1 MTDTSQA
8 YAIRAS
14 VDQLLAAADP
24 FDPATVAAAFATEL
38 REILCSNSFMREFTG
53 SPSTGPFEGLTVRIP
68 RPYTPASLHLT
79 ALSVRAG
86 VVVRQDELRGYFAMP
101 RQGMALEP
109 HTPPEGV
116 ISFREEIGD
125 TVVFLDLTAK
135 SRTLTTVALHRHAS
149 SDRGPESSAG

>member
-1 MTDTSQA
+1 MTDTSPA

-24 FDPATVAAAFATEL
+24 FDPATLAAVFATEL
-38 REILCSNSFMREFTG
+38 REILCSNTFMREFTG
-53 SPSTGPFEGLTVRIP
+53 SPATGPFEGLTLRVP
-68 RPYTPASLHLT
+68 RPYSPASLHLIT
-79 ALSVRAG
+79 LTIRAG
-86 VVVRQDELRGYFAMP
+86 VVVRQDELHGHFAMP

-116 ISFREEIGD
+116 ISLREEIGD

-135 SRTLTTVALHRHAS
+135 SRTLTTVALHRHTS
-149 SDRGPESSAG
+149 PDRVPER